1 MDKVSLAHEIINPLN
16 VIVGYAELTKSEK
29 DKSII
34 MENLDHIIKESVWCS
49 TLLKEELEMYTLR
62 TTDYNFYEILSESI
76 DNIKKFP
83 LYIQKN
89 LKLQIDESKL
99 KRFKKRFKIDKPIFI
114 KIILNNILKNAIK
127 YSKNGSVIKII
138 LNLNN
143 DNNKLNISIQNEY
156 QTTQLLK
163 NKFMESHNIGLEVI
177 DQLVKKIDGDW
188 DFLQLNNKVIVMVN
202 IPVNYIHRF
211 GFI

>member
-34 MENLDHIIKESVWCS
+34 MENLDHIIKESMWCS

-62 TTDYNFYEILSESI
+62 STDYNFYEILSESI

-89 LKLQIDESKL
+89 LELQIDESKL
-99 KRFKKRFKIDKPIFI
+99 KKFKKKFKIDKPIFI

-127 YSKNGSVIKII
+127 YSKNRSVIKII

-177 DQLVKKIDGDW
+177 DQLVKKIDGEW

-202 IPVNYIHRF
+202 IPVNFIQRF
-211 GFI
+211 RFL

>member
-29 DKSII
+29 NKSII
-34 MENLDHIIKESVWCS
+34 MENLDHIIKESIWCS

-99 KRFKKRFKIDKPIFI
+99 KRFKKKFKIDKPIFI
-114 KIILNNILKNAIK
+114 KIILNNILKP
-127 YSKNGSVIKII
+127 V
-138 LNLNN
+138 
-143 DNNKLNISIQNEY
+143 
-156 QTTQLLK
+156 
-163 NKFMESHNIGLEVI
+163 
-177 DQLVKKIDGDW
+177 
-188 DFLQLNNKVIVMVN
+188 FLQRLIK
-202 IPVNYIHRF
+202 H
-211 GFI
+211 

>member
-34 MENLDHIIKESVWCS
+34 MENLDHIIKESMWCS

-62 TTDYNFYEILSESI
+62 STDYNFYEILSESI

-89 LKLQIDESKL
+89 LELQIDKSKL
-99 KRFKKRFKIDKPIFI
+99 KRFKKKFKIDKPIFI

-177 DQLVKKIDGDW
+177 DELVKKIHGEW

-202 IPVNYIHRF
+202 IPVNFIQRF
-211 GFI
+211 RFL